1 MTDVELGRRLRID
14 PDSGIPIWVQL
25 RTQLEYI
32 IATGE
37 LQPGTNLPAVRV
49 LAQRLGVAVD
59 TVRQAY
65 DGLAQAGF
73 AETRQGVGTRVTQ
86 PDRSAAPG
94 GGPWDLRQV
103 AKVDGTLIALLA
115 DAVPPAVAGQVVR
128 QRLAMLDLGLRV
140 SFVGVHASAERYAAT
155 LTARLPDGLG
165 AIEALDIEDFRRVG
179 AKDVTHVI
187 SLVFHVR
194 EVEERLADEPVRVL
208 PLTSELDTEVF
219 DRIRR
224 FGPKDRLVL
233 VARPATR
240 PSYEALIQERHPG
253 MPPMDFVADD
263 DEDALLRALPQTRTV
278 LHTSTAAAMV
288 RRVAPR
294 AELVELRHAPSE
306 RSLNQVLDT
315 LRTDWELLLRL
326 QRATVT

>member
-1 MTDVELGRRLRID
+1 MTGVELGKRLRID

-37 LQPGTNLPAVRV
+37 LQPGAKLPAVRT

-59 TVRQAY
+59 TARQAY
-65 DGLAQAGF
+65 DGLVQAGF
-73 AETRQGVGTRVTQ
+73 AETRQGVGTRVTL
-86 PDRSAAPG
+86 PATSALPG

-103 AKVDGTLIALLA
+103 AKVDGVLLGLLA
-115 DAVPPAVAGQVVR
+115 DGITPSVAGQVVR
-128 QRLAMLDLGLRV
+128 QRLAMLGQGLRV
-140 SFVGVHASAERYAAT
+140 SFIGVRASAERYAAT
-155 LTARLPDGLG
+155 LTARLPEGLG
-165 AIEALDIEDFRRVG
+165 AIEALDIEDFRRAG
-179 AKDVTHVI
+179 AKGVTHVI

-194 EVEERLADEPVRVL
+194 EVEERLAEQPVRVL
-208 PLTSELDTEVF
+208 PLTSELDAEVF

-224 FGPKDRLVL
+224 FGDGDRLVL

-240 PSYEALIQERHPG
+240 LSYEALIQERHPG
-253 MPPMDFVADD
+253 IPPMDFVADD
-263 DEDALLRALPQTRTV
+263 DEDALLRALPQAGAV
-278 LHTSTAAAMV
+278 LHTSAAAAVV
-288 RRVAPR
+288 RRAAPR

-315 LRTDWELLLRL
+315 LRADWELTLRL
-326 QRATVT
+326 QQSTLT